1 MISSHRIE
9 IVVEEPLAPELIRV
23 LKQLQV
29 PGYTVIPR
37 AGGSG
42 DRGIRRGDELAGDS
56 SNCVFIIA
64 CEDETLVERLA
75 TAVRPLLTRS
85 GGIML
90 VSDCRLL
97 AH

>member
-1 MISSHRIE
+1 MIPSHRIE
-9 IVVEEPLAPELIRV
+9 IVIEEPWAPELIRV
-23 LKQLQV
+23 LKQLHV

-64 CEDETLVERLA
+64 CEDESLVDQLA
-75 TAVRPLLTRS
+75 EAVRPLLTRS

-97 AH
+97 TH

>member
-1 MISSHRIE
+1 MIPSHRIE
-9 IVVEEPLAPELIRV
+9 IVIEEPMAPELVRI
-23 LKQLQV
+23 LKELHV

-64 CEDETLVERLA
+64 CEDAALVGRITEGI
-75 TAVRPLLTRS
+75 RPLLSRS
-85 GGIML
+85 GGICL
-90 VSDCRLL
+90 VSECQSLS
-97 AH
+97 H